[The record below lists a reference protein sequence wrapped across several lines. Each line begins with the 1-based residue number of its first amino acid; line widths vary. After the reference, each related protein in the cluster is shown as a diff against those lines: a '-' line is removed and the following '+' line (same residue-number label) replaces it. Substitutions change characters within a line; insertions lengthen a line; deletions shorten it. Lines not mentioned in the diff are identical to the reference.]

1 MKKSINAVYPGS
13 FDPITNG
20 HIYIAERAAALFDEV
35 VVGNAICLGQFAQ
48 RDLLTFAG
56 GGVDGG
62 DGGLQAG
69 LQVGCQLLGELLG
82 FLEHRQGLF
91 QVDDVD
97 LVAGTEDERSHL
109 GIPETSLVTEV
120 DAGFQHLAHC
130 YCHVNYLKGWV

>member
-1 MKKSINAVYPGS
+1 MLSLHVLQ
-13 FDPITNG
+13 T
-20 HIYIAERAAALFDEV
+20 L
-35 VVGNAICLGQFAQ
+35 
-48 RDLLTFAG
+48 
-56 GGVDGG
+56 
-62 DGGLQAG
+62 DGGLDG
-69 LQVGCQLLGELLG
+69 LEVGQHAAQPALVNEGHASALGFFSHQLTGLTLCTHHQDGAAVSSQLLGELLG